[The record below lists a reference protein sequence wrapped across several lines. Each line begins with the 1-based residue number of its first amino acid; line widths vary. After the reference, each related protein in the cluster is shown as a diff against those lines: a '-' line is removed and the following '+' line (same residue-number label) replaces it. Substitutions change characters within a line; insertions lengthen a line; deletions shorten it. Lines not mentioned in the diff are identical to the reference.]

1 MATRAASTLPT
12 TGAVESQT
20 GVPAQRLA
28 GLAVLVT
35 VALATMLAP
44 LNSTM
49 IAVALPQIADT
60 FGASVASVSWLV
72 LAYLVAMAGIQ
83 PAAGTLGDRVGRRW
97 LVLGGLI
104 AFGLASCA
112 AAAAP
117 TLPLLIAARVLQ
129 AMAGALLV
137 PNGIALIREVVPVA
151 ERARRFGQI
160 TAAAS
165 CAAAVG
171 PPLGGLLIGYAGWR
185 AVFAANLLLIVP
197 AAFLGWRALPATRPA
212 RDHRP
217 FDLVGALGLTLLLSL
232 AAGVLMRLHDLA
244 GAPPLAGAGP
254 VMVLLI
260 GLVALLRYELR
271 RPLPAFQPRL
281 FLRRGFAAATAAN
294 ALSNLTLYVTLLA
307 IPLLLIRQGGWSSA
321 VIGLLLATQ
330 SFATFIMA
338 PLGGRLADALGRR
351 WPAVLGLL
359 LASLG
364 TIPLVLAGGA
374 AAAPALL
381 IALPLIGGGLGLASA
396 AMQTGAV
403 EAVAPDETGAAA
415 GLFSTSRYLGSIVG
429 ASILSGLLGPRP
441 DDLSGFHGLF
451 IVVALAGLGAALA
464 SLCMRDWPGADG
476 VPARQRR

>member
-1 MATRAASTLPT
+1 
-12 TGAVESQT
+12 
-20 GVPAQRLA
+20 
-28 GLAVLVT
+28 LAVLFT

-49 IAVALPQIADT
+49 IAVALPHIADA
-60 FGASVASVSWLV
+60 FGANVAGVSWLV

-83 PAAGTLGDRVGRRW
+83 PAAGTLGDRLGRRW

-104 AFGLASCA
+104 AFGMASCA
-112 AAAAP
+112 AAVAP

-129 AMAGALLV
+129 AVAGALLV

-160 TAAAS
+160 AAAAS

-171 PPLGGLLIGYAGWR
+171 PPLGGILIGYAGWR
-185 AVFAANLLLIVP
+185 VVFAANVLLVVP
-197 AAFLGWRALPATRPA
+197 ATLLGWRTLPATRPA
-212 RDHRP
+212 RDRQP
-217 FDLVGALGLTLLLSL
+217 FDLVGAIGLTLLLSL
-232 AAGVLMRLHDLA
+232 AAGVLMHMPALA
-244 GAPPLAGAGP
+244 GMPLASAGP

-260 GLVALLRYELR
+260 GTVALFRYELR
-271 RPLPAFQPRL
+271 RPVPAFQPRL

-307 IPLLLIRQGGWSSA
+307 VPLLLTRQGGWSSA
-321 VIGLLLATQ
+321 AIGLVLATQ
-330 SFATFIMA
+330 SAATFIMA
-338 PLGGRLADALGRR
+338 PPGGRLADALGRR

-359 LASLG
+359 LAVLG

-374 AAAPALL
+374 VAAPSLL

-396 AMQTGAV
+396 SMQTGAV
-403 EAVAPDETGAAA
+403 EAVARSETGAAA

-429 ASILSGLLGPRP
+429 AGILSGLLGSQYG
-441 DDLSGFHGLF
+441 DLSGFHTAF
-451 IVVALAGLGAALA
+451 MVVALAGLGAVLA
-464 SLCMRDWPGADG
+464 SLCLRDWPGADDDG
-476 VPARQRR
+476 RSATATTGQTRGAP